1 MALPPLFDPIV
12 NAPKPQ
18 KIVLGV
24 FGLVIIGAASYFLL
38 LSPLDTKLA
47 QLRAQNASLGDEVV
61 KARALVA
68 DLARTRREMAELEV
82 KVAILKDRLPSE
94 RELPT
99 LYRSLHDAGTQ
110 AGLGVAL
117 FQPREG
123 QVKDYY
129 VEIPIAVNAEASY
142 HQLGEFLER
151 LARLPRVVTLRE
163 MRLAST
169 NRPGRAVRA
178 ELTLATY
185 QYRPVGSPKPPGAPQ
200 GTPRARSSSPP
211 PPARPPP
218 AAGRRG

>member
-1 MALPPLFDPIV
+1 MALPPFFDPIV

-61 KARALVA
+61 KARAMVA

-82 KVAILKDRLPSE
+82 KIAILKDRLPTE

-99 LYRSLHDAGTQ
+99 LYRTLHDSGTQ

-123 QVKDYY
+123 QIKDYY
-129 VEIPIAVNAEASY
+129 VEIPIAVNTEGSY

-185 QYRPVGSPKPPGAPQ
+185 QYRPIGSPKPPVAPK
-200 GTPRARSSSPP
+200 
-211 PPARPPP
+211 
-218 AAGRRG
+218 

>member
-1 MALPPLFDPIV
+1 
-12 NAPKPQ
+12 
-18 KIVLGV
+18 
-24 FGLVIIGAASYFLL
+24 
-38 LSPLDTKLA
+38 
-47 QLRAQNASLGDEVV
+47 
-61 KARALVA
+61 LVA

-151 LARLPRVVTLRE
+151 LARMPRVVTLRE

-185 QYRPVGSPKPPGAPQ
+185 QYRPVGSPKPPVAPK
-200 GTPRARSSSPP
+200 
-211 PPARPPP
+211 
-218 AAGRRG
+218 

>member
-18 KIVLGV
+18 KIVLGI

-61 KARALVA
+61 KDRALVA

-151 LARLPRVVTLRE
+151 LARLPRVVTRRE

-185 QYRPVGSPKPPGAPQ
+185 QYRPVGSPKPPVAPK
-200 GTPRARSSSPP
+200 
-211 PPARPPP
+211 
-218 AAGRRG
+218 

>member
-1 MALPPLFDPIV
+1 MALPAFLDPIV

-24 FGLVIIGAASYFLL
+24 FGLVIIGAAAYFLL

-61 KARALVA
+61 KARAMVA
-68 DLARTRREMAELEV
+68 DLARNRREMAELEV
-82 KVAILKDRLPSE
+82 KIAILKDRLPSE

-117 FQPREG
+117 FQPRDG
-123 QVKDYY
+123 QIKDYY
-129 VEIPIAVNAEASY
+129 VEIPIAVNAEGSY

-185 QYRPVGSPKPPGAPQ
+185 QYRPVGSPKPPVAPK
-200 GTPRARSSSPP
+200 
-211 PPARPPP
+211 
-218 AAGRRG
+218 

>member
-1 MALPPLFDPIV
+1 MALPAFLDPIV

-24 FGLVIIGAASYFLL
+24 FGLVVICAASYFLL
-38 LSPLDTKLA
+38 LSPLDARLV
-47 QLRAQNASLGDEVV
+47 QLRAQNASLGEEVV
-61 KARALVA
+61 KSRAMVA
-68 DLARTRREMAELEV
+68 DLARTRREMAELEARI
-82 KVAILKDRLPSE
+82 AILKDRLPTE

-99 LYRSLHDAGTQ
+99 LYRSLNDAGSQ

-123 QVKDYY
+123 QIKDYY
-129 VEIPIAVNAEASY
+129 VEIPIAVNAEGSY

-169 NRPGRAVRA
+169 NRSGRAVRA

-185 QYRPVGSPKPPGAPQ
+185 QYRPVGAPKPVAPK
-200 GTPRARSSSPP
+200 
-211 PPARPPP
+211 
-218 AAGRRG
+218 

>member
-18 KIVLGV
+18 KIVLGI

-129 VEIPIAVNAEASY
+129 VEIPIAVNAEGSY

-169 NRPGRAVRA
+169 NRPGRAVRS

-185 QYRPVGSPKPPGAPQ
+185 QYRPVGSPKPPVAPK
-200 GTPRARSSSPP
+200 
-211 PPARPPP
+211 
-218 AAGRRG
+218 

>member
-1 MALPPLFDPIV
+1 MALPPFFDPIV

-61 KARALVA
+61 KARAMVA
-68 DLARTRREMAELEV
+68 DIARTRREMAELEV
-82 KVAILKDRLPSE
+82 KIAILKDRLPSE

-99 LYRSLHDAGTQ
+99 LYRTLHDAGTQ

-123 QVKDYY
+123 QIKDYY
-129 VEIPIAVNAEASY
+129 VEIPIAVNAEGSY

-163 MRLAST
+163 MRLAAT

-185 QYRPVGSPKPPGAPQ
+185 QYRPVGSPKPPVAPK
-200 GTPRARSSSPP
+200 
-211 PPARPPP
+211 
-218 AAGRRG
+218 

>member
-1 MALPPLFDPIV
+1 MPLPAFFDPIV

-24 FGLVIIGAASYFLL
+24 FGVVIIGAASYFLL
-38 LSPLDTKLA
+38 LSPLDASLA

-61 KARALVA
+61 KARAMVA
-68 DLARTRREMAELEV
+68 DIVRTRREMAELEV
-82 KVAILKDRLPSE
+82 KIAILKDRLPTE

-99 LYRSLHDAGTQ
+99 LYRTLHDAGTQ

-123 QVKDYY
+123 QIKDYY
-129 VEIPIAVNAEASY
+129 VEIPIAVNAEGSY

-169 NRPGRAVRA
+169 NRPARAVRA

-185 QYRPVGSPKPPGAPQ
+185 QYRPVGSPKPPVAPK
-200 GTPRARSSSPP
+200 
-211 PPARPPP
+211 
-218 AAGRRG
+218 

>member
-18 KIVLGV
+18 KIVLGI

-61 KARALVA
+61 KARAMVA
-68 DLARTRREMAELEV
+68 DLARTQREMAELEV
-82 KVAILKDRLPSE
+82 KIAILKDRLPSE

-99 LYRSLHDAGTQ
+99 LYRALHDAGTQ

-123 QVKDYY
+123 QIKDYY
-129 VEIPIAVNAEASY
+129 VEIPIAVNAEGSY

-169 NRPGRAVRA
+169 NRPGRAVRS

-185 QYRPVGSPKPPGAPQ
+185 QYRPVGSPKPPVAPK
-200 GTPRARSSSPP
+200 
-211 PPARPPP
+211 
-218 AAGRRG
+218 

>member
-18 KIVLGV
+18 KIVLGI

-151 LARLPRVVTLRE
+151 LARMPRVVTLRE

-185 QYRPVGSPKPPGAPQ
+185 QYRPVGSPKPPVAPK
-200 GTPRARSSSPP
+200 
-211 PPARPPP
+211 
-218 AAGRRG
+218 

>member
-1 MALPPLFDPIV
+1 MPLPAFFDPIV

-18 KIVLGV
+18 KIILGV
-24 FGLVIIGAASYFLL
+24 FGVVIIGAASYFLL
-38 LSPLDTKLA
+38 LSPLDASLA

-61 KARALVA
+61 KARAMVA
-68 DLARTRREMAELEV
+68 DIVRTRREMAELEV
-82 KVAILKDRLPSE
+82 KIAILKDRLPTE
-94 RELPT
+94 RELPS
-99 LYRSLHDAGTQ
+99 LYRTLHDAGTQ

-123 QVKDYY
+123 QIKDYY
-129 VEIPIAVNAEASY
+129 VEIPIAVNAEGSY

-169 NRPGRAVRA
+169 NRPARAVRA

-185 QYRPVGSPKPPGAPQ
+185 QYRPVGSPKPPVAPK
-200 GTPRARSSSPP
+200 
-211 PPARPPP
+211 
-218 AAGRRG
+218 

>member
-18 KIVLGV
+18 KIVLGI

-61 KARALVA
+61 KDRALVA

-185 QYRPVGSPKPPGAPQ
+185 QYRPVGSPKPPVAPK
-200 GTPRARSSSPP
+200 
-211 PPARPPP
+211 
-218 AAGRRG
+218 

>member
-1 MALPPLFDPIV
+1 MALPPFFDPIV

-24 FGLVIIGAASYFLL
+24 FGLVVIGAASYFLL

-61 KARALVA
+61 KARAMVA
-68 DLARTRREMAELEV
+68 DLARNRREMAELEV
-82 KVAILKDRLPSE
+82 KIAILKDRLPTE

-99 LYRSLHDAGTQ
+99 LYRTLHDAGTQ

-123 QVKDYY
+123 QIKDYY
-129 VEIPIAVNAEASY
+129 VEIPIAVNAEGSY

-185 QYRPVGSPKPPGAPQ
+185 QYRPVGSPKPPVAPK
-200 GTPRARSSSPP
+200 
-211 PPARPPP
+211 
-218 AAGRRG
+218 

>member
-1 MALPPLFDPIV
+1 MALPAFFDPIV

-24 FGLVIIGAASYFLL
+24 FGLVVIGAASYFLL

-47 QLRAQNASLGDEVV
+47 QVRAQNASLGDEVV
-61 KARALVA
+61 KARAMVA
-68 DLARTRREMAELEV
+68 DLARTRREMAEREV
-82 KVAILKDRLPSE
+82 KIE
-94 RELPT
+94 
-99 LYRSLHDAGTQ
+99 
-110 AGLGVAL
+110 
-117 FQPREG
+117 
-123 QVKDYY
+123 DYY
-129 VEIPIAVNAEASY
+129 VEIPIAVNAEGSY

-185 QYRPVGSPKPPGAPQ
+185 QYR
-200 GTPRARSSSPP
+200 
-211 PPARPPP
+211 
-218 AAGRRG
+218 

>member
-12 NAPKPQ
+12 NAAKPQ
-18 KIVLGV
+18 KIVLGI

-151 LARLPRVVTLRE
+151 LARMPRVVTLRE

-185 QYRPVGSPKPPGAPQ
+185 QYRPVGSPKPPVAPK
-200 GTPRARSSSPP
+200 
-211 PPARPPP
+211 
-218 AAGRRG
+218 

>member
-61 KARALVA
+61 KARAMVA

-123 QVKDYY
+123 QIKDYY
-129 VEIPIAVNAEASY
+129 VEIPIAVNAEGSY

-169 NRPGRAVRA
+169 NRPGRAVRS

-185 QYRPVGSPKPPGAPQ
+185 QYRPVGSPKPPVAPK
-200 GTPRARSSSPP
+200 
-211 PPARPPP
+211 
-218 AAGRRG
+218 

>member
-18 KIVLGV
+18 KIVLGI

-82 KVAILKDRLPSE
+82 KGAILKDRLPSE

-151 LARLPRVVTLRE
+151 LARMPRVVTLRE

-185 QYRPVGSPKPPGAPQ
+185 QYRPVGSPKPPVAPK
-200 GTPRARSSSPP
+200 
-211 PPARPPP
+211 
-218 AAGRRG
+218 

>member
-18 KIVLGV
+18 KIVLGI

-169 NRPGRAVRA
+169 NRPGRAVRS

-185 QYRPVGSPKPPGAPQ
+185 QYRPVGSPKPPVAPK
-200 GTPRARSSSPP
+200 
-211 PPARPPP
+211 
-218 AAGRRG
+218 

>member
-18 KIVLGV
+18 KIVLGI

-99 LYRSLHDAGTQ
+99 LDRSLHDAGTQ
-110 AGLGVAL
+110 AGLGVPL
-117 FQPREG
+117 FQPRAG
-123 QVKDYY
+123 QIKDYY
-129 VEIPIAVNAEASY
+129 VEIPIAVNAEGSY

-151 LARLPRVVTLRE
+151 LARMPRGVRLRE
-163 MRLAST
+163 IGLGST
-169 NRPGRAVRA
+169 HRAGRAGLA
-178 ELTLATY
+178 GLTL
-185 QYRPVGSPKPPGAPQ
+185 GSA
-200 GTPRARSSSPP
+200 
-211 PPARPPP
+211 
-218 AAGRRG
+218 